1 MSGGCPALTFRLR
14 GQTVYTSEATGFKRG
29 SCKDL
34 VNGRFVSVEGRKM
47 SDGRVR
53 GDTVELGDAPPPT
66 GERVELEGRVEALA
80 GTCPAVTFRV
90 RGVPVFTTE
99 DTRFSDGRCQNLR
112 NDESVEVKGRRQ
124 ADGRVYALEVEI
136 DD

>member
-29 SCKDL
+29 SCKDV
-34 VNGRFVSVEGRKM
+34 VNGRFVIVEGRKM

-53 GDTVELGDAPPPT
+53 GDTVQLGDAPPPT
-66 GERVELEGRVEALA
+66 GERVELEGRVDSLA
-80 GTCPAVTFRV
+80 GTCPAITFRL
-90 RGVPVFTTE
+90 RGVDVFTTG
-99 DTRFSDGRCQNLR
+99 DTRFSDGRCQNLK
-112 NDESVEVKGRRQ
+112 DGESVDVKGRRQ
-124 ADGRVYALEVEI
+124 PDGRVFALEVEI